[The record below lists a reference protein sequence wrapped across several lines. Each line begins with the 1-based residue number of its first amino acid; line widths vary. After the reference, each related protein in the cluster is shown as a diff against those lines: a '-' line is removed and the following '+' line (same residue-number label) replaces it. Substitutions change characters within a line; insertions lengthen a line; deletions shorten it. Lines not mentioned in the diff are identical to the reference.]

1 MRLDNFYELINEF
14 NYRIMAGNEI
24 KRLYEIFSVCRN
36 EIVPTMLTD
45 NEI

>member
-1 MRLDNFYELINEF
+1 MKLDNFYELINEF
-14 NYRIMAGNEI
+14 NYRIMIGTELN
-24 KRLYEIFSVCRN
+24 RLHEIFSICRN